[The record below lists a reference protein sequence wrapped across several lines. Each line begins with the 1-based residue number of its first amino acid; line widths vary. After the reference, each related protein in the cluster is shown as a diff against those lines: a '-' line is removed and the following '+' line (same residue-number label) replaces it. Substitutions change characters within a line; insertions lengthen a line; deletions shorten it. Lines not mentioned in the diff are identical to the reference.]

1 MTRLIVL
8 NNFFAEFFPFRI
20 ARVFEWECV
29 YFTNGHILD
38 PLELIQLTLF
48 FLISILI
55 RSIGVCV
62 CVSCDVL
69 DLSLAFFGLFICSAD
84 FFYGFCA
91 SIFFNSI
98 RIKYFDF
105 MRLSDRLHRIEKSIA
120 NEWCHRNKW
129 TNMMTKIYVSM
140 WQILC
145 CMKSDQVIV
154 LAALKLNQH
163 LCPQLITA
171 GVCGVL
177 RKISIECD
185 FWVRYLWLLAGKV
198 KEGQLLS
205 GVCKWVIESLEMLA
219 RKTMMYI
226 YIYIFLWLFWLLI
239 VLSPIHYDLACC
251 PLPLISPLT
260 HFIRMFSLCF
270 SLSLEL
276 FSK

>member
-91 SIFFNSI
+91 SIFFQQHSNKIFRFHAVIWSLTPNWKEYCEWMMPSEQVNKHDDKNICIDVTNFMLHEI
-98 RIKYFDF
+98 RS
-105 MRLSDRLHRIEKSIA
+105 SDRVGSSQIKPTFVSTTNNCGCLWCAAENFHRMRFFE
-120 NEWCHRNKW
+120 CV
-129 TNMMTKIYVSM
+129 IY
-140 WQILC
+140 
-145 CMKSDQVIV
+145 
-154 LAALKLNQH
+154 
-163 LCPQLITA
+163 
-171 GVCGVL
+171 
-177 RKISIECD
+177 D
-185 FWVRYLWLLAGKV
+185 FWLAKWKRDNCFRAYASGWSKV
-198 KEGQLLS
+198 
-205 GVCKWVIESLEMLA
+205 
-219 RKTMMYI
+219 
-226 YIYIFLWLFWLLI
+226 
-239 VLSPIHYDLACC
+239 
-251 PLPLISPLT
+251 
-260 HFIRMFSLCF
+260 
-270 SLSLEL
+270 
-276 FSK
+276 